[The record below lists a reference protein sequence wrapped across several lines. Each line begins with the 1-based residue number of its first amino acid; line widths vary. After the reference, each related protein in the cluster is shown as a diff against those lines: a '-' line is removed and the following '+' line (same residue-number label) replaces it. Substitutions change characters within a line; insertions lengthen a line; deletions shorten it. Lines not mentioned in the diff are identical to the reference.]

1 MKIKDQLVK
10 LFSSPVLT
18 LTCRL
23 VPEAS
28 NFINS
33 VSRSC
38 LFRLQDKYKE
48 HNKTGRINPQHC
60 RVECNVTLRRYSS
73 VFDHYESIN
82 QKLSCECATQII
94 CINSN

>member
-38 LFRLQDKYKE
+38 FAYK
-48 HNKTGRINPQHC
+48 INIK
-60 RVECNVTLRRYSS
+60 
-73 VFDHYESIN
+73 SIT
-82 QKLSCECATQII
+82 KLEE
-94 CINSN
+94 